1 MKLDFKEISTAWFN
15 KLIHSPQQKTLADD
29 RFDICLEC
37 PSKQEI
43 FKGKEWSLKCGECGC
58 PLQAKIYTNYTY
70 KDKNGSCPLNKW
82 NEVEDNFLKNI
93 KSNTSII

>member
-1 MKLDFKEISTAWFN
+1 
-15 KLIHSPQQKTLADD
+15 
-29 RFDICLEC
+29 
-37 PSKQEI
+37 
-43 FKGKEWSLKCGECGC
+43 LKCRECGC
-58 PLQAKIYTNYTY
+58 PLQVKIYTNYTY